1 MCFSIPQ
8 IFSTLLRRRWKI
20 EAAGPGRR
28 RRRCGDS
35 RVSRVA
41 AVAAAAADGG
51 GGAVARPRLRARKDD
66 DEWLFRCRTRLMLVV
81 PGSLSTSAD

>member
-1 MCFSIPQ
+1 LCFSIPQ

-28 RRRCGDS
+28 RCSDS
-35 RVSRVA
+35 RVSG
-41 AVAAAAADGG
+41 VAAAAAAAADG